1 MFAGDIDKTAF
12 RTNDS
17 LYEFLAM
24 LFATAQER
32 VRVVTL
38 AWERERTATDALAR
52 RVAEEEHFL
61 HAFEV
66 EHIASPSHQAPPTAL
81 VQQSAEPQLGHVD
94 PMVAY
99 LHLQAAWVLHI
110 KNLVTIVLDST
121 SISYA
126 CWRDQVLLALRR
138 YTLDD
143 DVLSDTPVEARDLAW
158 QRHDSIA
165 MSWIFGT
172 ISLDVHD
179 IVRTPGG
186 TTCEAWL
193 ALESQF
199 LSNAQTHAPQLDAE
213 LHTLE
218 QGDLSVGEFCK
229 KMKSTADALRDLGC
243 GQAEG
248 TQQKPNE
255 SG

>member
-1 MFAGDIDKTAF
+1 VSSSGADVRRRHRQDG
-12 RTNDS
+12 TNDS

-24 LFATAQER
+24 LFTTAQER

-81 VQQSAEPQLGHVD
+81 VQSAEPQLGQVD

-143 DVLSDTPVEARDLAW
+143 DVLSDTPVEARDRRGSATTVSPCL
-158 QRHDSIA
+158 
-165 MSWIFGT
+165 G
-172 ISLDVHD
+172 SLGPSPSMYMTSCALPVAPH
-179 IVRTPGG
+179 VRPGLLSRASSSATPRRTPPN
-186 TTCEAWL
+186 
-193 ALESQF
+193 SM
-199 LSNAQTHAPQLDAE
+199 LSS
-213 LHTLE
+213 TL
-218 QGDLSVGEFCK
+218 LSRAIYPWA
-229 KMKSTADALRDLGC
+229 SSARR
-243 GQAEG
+243 
-248 TQQKPNE
+248 
-255 SG
+255 